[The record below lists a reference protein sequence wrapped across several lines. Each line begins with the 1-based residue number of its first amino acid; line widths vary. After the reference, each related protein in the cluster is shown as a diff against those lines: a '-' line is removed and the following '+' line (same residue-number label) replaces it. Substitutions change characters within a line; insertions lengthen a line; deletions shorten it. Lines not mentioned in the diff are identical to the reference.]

1 MNEKIIKNHT
11 KLKLKTKKLVNTL
24 FTWNYKTAFKWRGLE
39 FSDFREYEEGD
50 DVKFIDFLVSAREWK
65 TMIKLYREER
75 LLNIYF
81 LLDAWENM
89 LFSSGDNSK
98 LELMLETFY
107 ALSFSAIKNSD
118 LVWSIIFDEKQSKF
132 LRAKKGESS
141 IINIHNELIKI
152 SSKSKSNSDINNAF
166 KTLNNLSIKNSLVF
180 VLSDKLDIDE
190 KLIKLTSLK
199 NTLVYINIFDSF
211 ENTLDSDSSFNF
223 VSNNSSLFLSSS
235 ETKRKKY
242 INLRNEKIAKLKK
255 TLFKNNSSYLLIDEN
270 KNIIKELFSLFKSLE
285 G

>member
-1 MNEKIIKNHT
+1 MNEKIIKNNT

-152 SSKSKSNSDINNAF
+152 SSKSENNSDINNAF
-166 KTLNNLSIKNSLVF
+166 KTLNNLDIKNSLVF

-190 KLIKLTSLK
+190 KLIKISSLK

-211 ENTLDSDSSFNF
+211 ENTLFSDSSFNF

-235 ETKRKKY
+235 ETKRQKY